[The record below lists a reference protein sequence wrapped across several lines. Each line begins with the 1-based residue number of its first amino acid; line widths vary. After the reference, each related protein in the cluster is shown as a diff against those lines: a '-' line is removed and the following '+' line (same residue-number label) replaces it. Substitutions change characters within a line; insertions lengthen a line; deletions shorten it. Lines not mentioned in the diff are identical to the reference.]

1 MSLSLMLKNT
11 VLGRILMLLGIGA
24 IFVLIFEFWAFS
36 YKTRVDAANENN
48 QQITQSINALRADI
62 VSRNALYNR
71 LTEHDMFWIK
81 QHFSGDWQVQPDPQN
96 NANPQLLFN
105 GSPVAEQQ
113 IYLDRFSSNGS
124 SAGILVRNGELFSFV
139 LRSDKD
145 KSHNVLDKDNPATA
159 ELLAGKPYRGIFF
172 REGANKSLM

>member
-24 IFVLIFEFWAFS
+24 IFVLIFEFLAFS

-81 QHFSGDWQVQPDPQN
+81 QHFSGDWQVQPDPQS
-96 NANPQLLFN
+96 NANPQLLLMARLSLN
-105 GSPVAEQQ
+105 
-113 IYLDRFSSNGS
+113 
-124 SAGILVRNGELFSFV
+124 
-139 LRSDKD
+139 
-145 KSHNVLDKDNPATA
+145 
-159 ELLAGKPYRGIFF
+159 
-172 REGANKSLM
+172 NKSISIVFPVMVPVPEF

>member
-1 MSLSLMLKNT
+1 MSLSLMLKHT

-71 LTEHDMFWIK
+71 LTEHDMFWVK
-81 QHFSGDWQVQPDPQN
+81 QHFSGDWQVQLPD
-96 NANPQLLFN
+96 LFLH
-105 GSPVAEQQ
+105 GHFLHQCVDES
-113 IYLDRFSSNGS
+113 IH
-124 SAGILVRNGELFSFV
+124 V
-139 LRSDKD
+139 LRRF
-145 KSHNVLDKDNPATA
+145 LCLYT
-159 ELLAGKPYRGIFF
+159 
-172 REGANKSLM
+172 GAPH